1 MSYEGSC
8 HCKAVAFHVEHEA
21 PTSARTCNC
30 SHCGRKGLL
39 LTFASAEVLSIISGE
54 ELLVPYQFGK
64 HAIEH
69 LFCPIC
75 GCQPFG
81 FGTMPDGSRMVGINI
96 RCVESI
102 DIASLEMI
110 EVDGASI

>member
-8 HCKAVAFHVEHEA
+8 HCRAVAFRVEGEL
-21 PTSARTCNC
+21 PTSARSCNC

-39 LTFASAEVLSIISGE
+39 LAFAPADVLSITSGE
-54 ELLVPYQFGK
+54 ERLVTYQFGK
-64 HAIEH
+64 HTIEH

-75 GCQPFG
+75 ACQPFG
-81 FGTMPDGSRMVGINI
+81 FGTMADGSRMVGINL
-96 RCVESI
+96 RCVEGI
-102 DIASLEMI
+102 DIASLEII